1 MMLESKK
8 MLLQNLDR
16 NNEEQGISKAQAE
29 YLLSC
34 RKEKWVIRIWQ
45 WVIMVLFLGLWELGA
60 RIGFINDFVFSSP
73 SRVVETMVSMA
84 KDGSLWYHTGVTLAE
99 TFVSFLLILFFGIG
113 IAVLLWWNT
122 RLSGI
127 FEPYLVMLN
136 SLPKSALAPVFI
148 VWLGANMKTII
159 VAAVSVAVFGSVLTL
174 YHSFAETEEDKLKL
188 ITTLGGTK
196 KDILKKVILPGNIP
210 TVISLMK
217 VNLGLALVG
226 VIIGEFLAARAGLG
240 YLIIYG
246 SQVFQLNMVIMSII
260 ILCVIALGLYQGI
273 QVVERQVK
281 KRI

>member
-1 MMLESKK
+1 MLMKSKDV
-8 MLLQNLDR
+8 LYRNLDR
-16 NNEEQGISKAQAE
+16 TGDSMNISSAQRE
-29 YLLSC
+29 YL
-34 RKEKWVIRIWQ
+34 RKCKRENRVIRSWQ
-45 WVIMVLFLGLWELGA
+45 WVIMLLFLGFWEIGA
-60 RIGFINDFVFSSP
+60 RTGVINAFVFSSP
-73 SRVVETMVSMA
+73 ARVTETIISMA
-84 KDGSLWYHTGVTLAE
+84 KDGSLWYHTGITLAE
-99 TFVSFLLILFFGIG
+99 TFFSFFLILLFGIG

-159 VAAVSVAVFGSVLTL
+159 VAAVSVAVFGTVLTL

-196 KDILKKVILPGNIP
+196 KDILTKVILPGNIP

-226 VIIGEFLAARAGLG
+226 VIIGEFLAAKAGLG
-240 YLIIYG
+240 YLIIYA
-246 SQVFQLNMVIMSII
+246 SQVFKLDIVITSIF
-260 ILCVIALGLYQGI
+260 ILCVISVLLYHGI
-273 QVVERQVK
+273 ARMEK
-281 KRI
+281 K

>member
-1 MMLESKK
+1 MMMKSKK
-8 MLLQNLDR
+8 LLDQNLDR
-16 NNEEQGISKAQAE
+16 HQESREISRAQKE
-29 YLLSC
+29 YLLGC
-34 RKEKWVIRIWQ
+34 KREKWFVRCWQ
-45 WVIMVLFLGLWELGA
+45 WVIMVLFIGLWEVGA
-60 RIGFINDFVFSSP
+60 RVGFINAFVFSSP
-73 SRVVETMVSMA
+73 SRVAETIVAMA
-84 KDGSLWYHTGVTLAE
+84 KDGSLWYHTGITLAE
-99 TFVSFLLILFFGIG
+99 TFVSFLLILIFGIG

-122 RLSGI
+122 RLSKI

-188 ITTLGGTK
+188 IYTLGGRK

-240 YLIIYG
+240 YLIIYA
-246 SQVFQLNMVIMSII
+246 SQVFKLDYVITSIF
-260 ILCVIALGLYQGI
+260 ILCVISVLLYHGI
-273 QVVERQVK
+273 ARLEK
-281 KRI
+281 K

>member
-1 MMLESKK
+1 MLMKTKK
-8 MLLQNLDR
+8 LLYQNLDR
-16 NNEEQGISKAQAE
+16 HTKKAEMTAAQAE
-29 YLLSC
+29 YLASC
-34 RKEKWVIRIWQ
+34 KREQRLIRSWQ
-45 WVIMVLFLGLWELGA
+45 WIIMLFFLGFWEIGA
-60 RIGFINDFVFSSP
+60 RAGLINAFVFSSP
-73 SRVVETMVSMA
+73 SRVVETIISMA
-84 KDGSLWYHTGVTLAE
+84 KDGSLWYHTGITLAE
-99 TFVSFLLILFFGIG
+99 TFLSFFLILFFGIG

-159 VAAVSVAVFGSVLTL
+159 VAAVSVAVFGTVLTL

-188 ITTLGGTK
+188 IITLGGKK
-196 KDILKKVILPGNIP
+196 KDILTKVILPGNIP

-240 YLIIYG
+240 YLIIYA
-246 SQVFQLNMVIMSII
+246 SQVFKLDIVITSIF
-260 ILCVIALGLYQGI
+260 ILCAISVLLYHGIAGL
-273 QVVERQVK
+273 EK
-281 KRI
+281 K